1 MHLIDWIVL
10 IGTISAI
17 VLYGLWQTRNSQS
30 ADSFNGGDKDLKWWS
45 IGLSIM
51 ATQASGIT
59 FLSTPGQAYENGMG
73 FVQFY
78 FGLPL
83 AMIILSVFFL
93 PIYYNLKVF
102 TAYEYLEQRFGVKA
116 RTLTASLFLLQRGL
130 AAGLSI
136 YAPSI
141 ILSKIMNW
149 NLEITTFGI
158 AFLVIIYTVV
168 GGSKAVSKTQQQQ
181 MTVIFLGLFAAFVT
195 VLYRLP
201 QDISFSEAVNVAGN
215 LGKMN
220 IVDFNFDPASRYNIW
235 SAMLGGTFLFLS
247 YFGTDQSQVQRYL
260 SGKTLTESR
269 LGLIFN
275 GLLKIPM
282 QFIILFVGT
291 MVFVFYLFNTA
302 PLHFNSE
309 NVSRI
314 QQSDYATQYKVLEIQ
329 HQKNT
334 EAKQTAS
341 YDLVKA
347 QRQNDNN
354 LIAQKTADL
363 KNIIQ
368 IENQTREEAKELIKK
383 NDASAQTK
391 DTDYVFI
398 TFVMNQLPIGLVGL
412 LLAVIFSAAMS
423 SSASEISAL
432 ATTTSI
438 DIYKRLVKKEASDAH
453 YLKVSKGLTILWG
466 LIILMFAIFASLFD
480 NLIQAVNIIGS
491 IFYGVILGIFFVAFF
506 FKKIQEKAV
515 VSAAIIAQLM
525 IIALFFADKYGYVK
539 IAFLW
544 FNLIGPILV
553 ISFSY
558 LFQYFFK
565 KENNEQTLDL

>member
-158 AFLVIIYTVV
+158 ALLVIIYTVV

-354 LIAQKTADL
+354 LIAQKTDDL

-368 IENQTREEAKELIKK
+368 TENKTREEAKELIKK

-553 ISFSY
+553 ISFSSI
-558 LFQYFFK
+558 FQHFFK